1 MTFSKAW
8 SPTWKAEE
16 VLGIPP
22 DCKTCSAQIKKGNG
36 RLCHNPIHKNNRYN
50 AGILLRQI
58 PAISRNP
65 RKLDLMLEDLAA
77 CLLCR
82 GVHIKEALHWDLV
95 LQRWTNSIERANQ
108 EELKRKSQPPNYD
121 VPGEQQESKQGY
133 TDAHTQTGSGSTR
146 PQGPRSRPSG
156 ASAQDEKQRREFE
169 RQQEAK
175 RQAKLER
182 ERQKAKAKAQAE
194 EETRQRQRQEHSA
207 REEDRRREERRQQ
220 EYAKPK
226 VSWELS
232 WELYRIQ
239 LRNFKRLPS
248 ATPAS
253 VLTQAMPRPL
263 RGPHENHLPPQDQS
277 FEREVEAFFKNMP
290 DVDLS
295 SVAGRNSFRRK
306 LKLEGTLDWHSDKIV
321 QHFPHL
327 TDKDEAIVFAN
338 SVMSV
343 ITRIMANS

>member
-1 MTFSKAW
+1 MPFDKAW

-16 VLGIPP
+16 ILGIPP
-22 DCKTCSAQIKKGNG
+22 DCKTCSAQIKKGT
-36 RLCHNPIHKNNRYN
+36 RLCHNQIHKNNRYN

-65 RKLDLMLEDLAA
+65 RKLDLMLEALAA

-82 GVHIKEALHWDLV
+82 GVHIKEALHWNLV

-108 EELKRKSQPPNYD
+108 EELKGKCQPPNYG

-146 PQGPRSRPSG
+146 PQTPESRTSG

-175 RQAKLER
+175 LER
-182 ERQKAKAKAQAE
+182 ERQKAEARAQAE
-194 EETRQRQRQEHSA
+194 EETRQRRRQEQSA

-220 EYAKPK
+220 VPAKPK

-239 LRNFKRLPS
+239 LRNFQRLPS

-263 RGPHENHLPPQDQS
+263 RGPHENHLPLRDER
-277 FEREVEAFFKNMP
+277 FEQEVEAFLKNKP
-290 DVDLS
+290 GVDLGT
-295 SVAGRNSFRRK
+295 VAGRTSFRRR
-306 LKLEGTLDWHSDKIV
+306 LKLEEARDWHSDKIV

-327 TDKDEAIVFAN
+327 TDKDDAILFAN